1 MLLMVKKGI
10 RGRVCHAIFRYAE
23 ANNKY
28 MKNYDKNKES
38 SSLKDCDIDGLYGWT
53 MSQKLPLGGFKWVEE
68 TCQFNEAFIKS
79 YKKDSDIEYFIEA
92 DVQYLEK
99 LHELYNDL
107 SFLPGRINI
116 EDVEKL
122 VANLKM
128 NVLFT

>member
-1 MLLMVKKGI
+1 MLLMVKKGVG
-10 RGRVCHAIFRYAE
+10 GRVCHAIFRYAE

-38 SSLKDCDIDGLYGWT
+38 SSLKDCDINDLHGWT
-53 MSQKLPLGGFKWVEE
+53 MSQKLSLGGFKWVEE

-79 YKKDSDIEYFIEA
+79 YNKDSDIEYFIEA